1 MSDTSN
7 FGFGKLVPGFDFLQ
21 SLAKGASSS
30 IPQLPSLSNWVAPT
44 ISVEEL
50 EKRIDELKA
59 VQFWLEQN
67 SRALTA
73 TIQAL
78 EVQKMT
84 LATLKGMNFSMGDV
98 ANAFKLKTADTMMGG
113 VQKAASSMTG
123 AADAMTQAAA
133 RMTGRAAA
141 AEPEPEEQEDDA
153 EPVQE
158 QAAEPAKAKAK
169 GGTTSSAA
177 EPSVVDPMQ
186 WWGALTGQFQQIAA
200 NAMKDAAKQTAID
213 TTKNM
218 ATDLAKEALKT
229 ATGMASQFAAKGMQ
243 TMQGG
248 KRTAS
253 AAATAKKPAAA
264 AKKAPAKKA
273 VTKAAAKPPATRKAA
288 AKKSTSTRSAP
299 RKPAR

>member
-21 SLAKGASSS
+21 NLAKGASSS
-30 IPQLPSLSNWVAPT
+30 IPQLPNLSNWVAPT

-50 EKRIDELKA
+50 EKRVEELKA

-67 SRALTA
+67 SRALSA

-98 ANAFKLKTADTMMGG
+98 ANAFKLKTADTVMSG
-113 VQKAASSMTG
+113 VQKAADTVSG
-123 AADAMTQAAA
+123 AAGAVAGAAA
-133 RMTGRAAA
+133 RVTGRAAA
-141 AEPEPEEQEDDA
+141 EEAPDETDA
-153 EPVQE
+153 EP
-158 QAAEPAKAKAK
+158 ASAAKAQPKAK
-169 GGTTSSAA
+169 GKAAGESA
-177 EPSVVDPMQ
+177 VVDPMQ
-186 WWGALTGQFQQIAA
+186 WWGALTSQFQQIAA

-218 ATDLAKEALKT
+218 ATGLAKEALKT
-229 ATGMASQFAAKGMQ
+229 ATGMASQFASKGMQ

-248 KRTAS
+248 AKR
-253 AAATAKKPAAA
+253 AAASSAGAAKKTAAAKKPAARKTTPKPA
-264 AKKAPAKKA
+264 AKKA
-273 VTKAAAKPPATRKAA
+273 
-288 AKKSTSTRSAP
+288 SSTRSPAA
-299 RKPAR
+299 RKRAG

>member
-98 ANAFKLKTADTMMGG
+98 ANAFKLKTADSVMGS
-113 VQKAASSMTG
+113 VQKAADSMSG
-123 AADAMTQAAA
+123 AAGAVASAAA
-133 RMTGRAAA
+133 RMAGRPKAA
-141 AEPEPEEQEDDA
+141 PEPEEEDA
-153 EPVQE
+153 Q
-158 QAAEPAKAKAK
+158 AEPAAAPAR
-169 GGTTSSAA
+169 GTTPGNASAA
-177 EPSVVDPMQ
+177 AAPAVVDPMQ
-186 WWGALTGQFQQIAA
+186 WWGALTSQFQQIAA

-218 ATDLAKEALKT
+218 ATGLAKEALKT

-248 KRTAS
+248 AQR
-253 AAATAKKPAAA
+253 AAASGTVKKTTAAKKPAARKTPAKPA
-264 AKKAPAKKA
+264 AKKA
-273 VTKAAAKPPATRKAA
+273 
-288 AKKSTSTRSAP
+288 SSTRSPAA
-299 RKPAR
+299 RKRAG

>member
-7 FGFGKLVPGFDFLQ
+7 NFGFGKFVPGFDFLQ

-30 IPQLPSLSNWVAPT
+30 IPQLPNLSNWVAPT

-50 EKRIDELKA
+50 EKRIEELKA

-67 SRALTA
+67 SRALAA

-98 ANAFKLKTADTMMGG
+98 ANAFKLKTADTVMSG
-113 VQKAASSMTG
+113 VQKAADTVSG
-123 AADAMTQAAA
+123 AAEAVAGAAA
-133 RMTGRAAA
+133 RVTGRAAA
-141 AEPEPEEQEDDA
+141 EEETPDETEAEPAPAAQA
-153 EPVQE
+153 KPKAKGKTAA
-158 QAAEPAKAKAK
+158 AAEPA
-169 GGTTSSAA
+169 
-177 EPSVVDPMQ
+177 VVDPMQ
-186 WWGALTGQFQQIAA
+186 WWGALTSQFQQIAA

-218 ATDLAKEALKT
+218 ATGLAKEALKT

-248 KRTAS
+248 AKR
-253 AAATAKKPAAA
+253 AAASSAGAAKKPAAA
-264 AKKAPAKKA
+264 KNPAARKTTTKPAAKKAGG
-273 VTKAAAKPPATRKAA
+273 
-288 AKKSTSTRSAP
+288 TRSPAA
-299 RKPAR
+299 RKRAG

>member
-7 FGFGKLVPGFDFLQ
+7 NLGFGKFVPGFDFLQ

-30 IPQLPSLSNWVAPT
+30 IPQLPNLSNWVAPT

-50 EKRIDELKA
+50 EKRVEELKA

-67 SRALTA
+67 SRALSA

-98 ANAFKLKTADTMMGG
+98 ANAFKLKTADTVMSG
-113 VQKAASSMTG
+113 VQKAADTVSG
-123 AADAMTQAAA
+123 AAGAVAGAAA
-133 RMTGRAAA
+133 RVTGRAAA
-141 AEPEPEEQEDDA
+141 EEAPDETDA
-153 EPVQE
+153 EPASAAKAQPKAE
-158 QAAEPAKAKAK
+158 GKAAAE
-169 GGTTSSAA
+169 SA
-177 EPSVVDPMQ
+177 VVDPMQ
-186 WWGALTGQFQQIAA
+186 WWGALTSQFQQIAA

-218 ATDLAKEALKT
+218 ATGLAKEALKT
-229 ATGMASQFAAKGMQ
+229 ATGMASQFASKGMQ

-248 KRTAS
+248 AKR
-253 AAATAKKPAAA
+253 AAASSAGTAKKAAAAKKPAARKTAPKPA
-264 AKKAPAKKA
+264 AKKA
-273 VTKAAAKPPATRKAA
+273 
-288 AKKSTSTRSAP
+288 SSTRSPAA
-299 RKPAR
+299 RKRAG

>member
-7 FGFGKLVPGFDFLQ
+7 NLGFGKFVPGFDFLQ

-30 IPQLPSLSNWVAPT
+30 IPQLPNLSNWVAPT

-50 EKRIDELKA
+50 EKRVEELKA

-67 SRALTA
+67 SRALSA

-98 ANAFKLKTADTMMGG
+98 ANAFKLKTADTVMSG
-113 VQKAASSMTG
+113 VQKAADTVSG
-123 AADAMTQAAA
+123 AAGAVAGAAA
-133 RMTGRAAA
+133 RVTGSAPAEEAPDETDAEPASAAKAQPKAKGKAA
-141 AEPEPEEQEDDA
+141 AE
-153 EPVQE
+153 
-158 QAAEPAKAKAK
+158 
-169 GGTTSSAA
+169 SA
-177 EPSVVDPMQ
+177 VVDPMQ
-186 WWGALTGQFQQIAA
+186 WWGALTSQFQQIAA

-213 TTKNM
+213 TTRNM
-218 ATDLAKEALKT
+218 ATGLAKEALKT

-248 KRTAS
+248 AKR
-253 AAATAKKPAAA
+253 AAASSAGAAKTTAAAKKPAARKTTPKPA
-264 AKKAPAKKA
+264 AKKA
-273 VTKAAAKPPATRKAA
+273 
-288 AKKSTSTRSAP
+288 SSTRSPAA
-299 RKPAR
+299 RKRAG

>member
-1 MSDTSN
+1 MSDTSP
-7 FGFGKLVPGFDFLQ
+7 FGFGKFVPGFDFLQ

-30 IPQLPSLSNWVAPT
+30 IPQLPNLSNWVAPT

-67 SRALTA
+67 SRALAA

-98 ANAFKLKTADTMMGG
+98 ANAFKPKTADT
-113 VQKAASSMTG
+113 VSG
-123 AADAMTQAAA
+123 AAEAMAAA
-133 RMTGRAAA
+133 RMAGRAGAA
-141 AEPEPEEQEDDA
+141 DDGTQKEAEAP
-153 EPVQE
+153 
-158 QAAEPAKAKAK
+158 PAKAAK
-169 GGTTSSAA
+169 PQAKSKGSAEA
-177 EPSVVDPMQ
+177 EPTVVDPMQ

-200 NAMKDAAKQTAID
+200 NAMKDAAKQAAID

-218 ATDLAKEALKT
+218 ATGLAQEALKT

-248 KRTAS
+248 AQR
-253 AAATAKKPAAA
+253 AAAKNPPAAKKPAARKAAAQPA
-264 AKKAPAKKA
+264 AKKASSSPRSPAA
-273 VTKAAAKPPATRKAA
+273 RKRAG
-288 AKKSTSTRSAP
+288 
-299 RKPAR
+299 

>member
-7 FGFGKLVPGFDFLQ
+7 NLGFGKFVPGFDFLQ

-30 IPQLPSLSNWVAPT
+30 IPQLPNLSNWVAPT

-50 EKRIDELKA
+50 EKRVEELKA

-67 SRALTA
+67 SRALAA

-98 ANAFKLKTADTMMGG
+98 ANAFKLKTADTVMSG
-113 VQKAASSMTG
+113 VQKAADTVSG
-123 AADAMTQAAA
+123 AAGAVAGAAA
-133 RMTGRAAA
+133 RVTGRAAA
-141 AEPEPEEQEDDA
+141 EEAQHETDA
-153 EPVQE
+153 EP
-158 QAAEPAKAKAK
+158 ASAAKAQPKAK
-169 GGTTSSAA
+169 GKAAGESA
-177 EPSVVDPMQ
+177 VVDPMQ
-186 WWGALTGQFQQIAA
+186 WWGALTSQFQQIAA

-218 ATDLAKEALKT
+218 ATGLAKEALKT

-248 KRTAS
+248 AKR
-253 AAATAKKPAAA
+253 AAASSAGAAKTTAAAKKPAARKTTPKPA
-264 AKKAPAKKA
+264 AKKA
-273 VTKAAAKPPATRKAA
+273 
-288 AKKSTSTRSAP
+288 SSTRSPAA
-299 RKPAR
+299 RKRAG